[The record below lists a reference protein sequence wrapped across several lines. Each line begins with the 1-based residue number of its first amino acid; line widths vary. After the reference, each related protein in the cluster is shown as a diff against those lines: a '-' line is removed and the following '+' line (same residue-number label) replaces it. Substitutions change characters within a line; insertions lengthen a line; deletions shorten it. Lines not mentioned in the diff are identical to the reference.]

1 MHLMAIPYTDKT
13 FSQATQNDNLPC
25 LALNGL
31 ECSGY
36 PSLPIKGKDLITI
49 TGEGSSQQ
57 KMIIVKKSMEQFRA
71 QEVCNR

>member
-1 MHLMAIPYTDKT
+1 MPYTYET
-13 FSQATQNDNLPC
+13 FPQATQSDNLPC

-31 ECSGY
+31 ECNGY